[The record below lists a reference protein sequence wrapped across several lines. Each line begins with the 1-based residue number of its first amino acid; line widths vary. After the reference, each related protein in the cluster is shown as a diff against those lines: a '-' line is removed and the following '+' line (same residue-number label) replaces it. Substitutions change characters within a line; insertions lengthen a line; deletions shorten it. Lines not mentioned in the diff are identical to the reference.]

1 MALGFRGTDNRE
13 KSPRLGDKPGIDV
26 WYNMDKSVEQRD
38 TIAITGLRYYGYTGY
53 LAEER
58 MLGQWFEVDLTLW
71 VDLVAVGNSDRLE
84 DTLDYRELVERVR
97 HQIETAKVNTMEH
110 LASQIARSIL
120 AWDQAQKIKVRL
132 TKVSAPIPDF
142 SGKISVEITRSPS
155 DFFNS

>member
-1 MALGFRGTDNRE
+1 
-13 KSPRLGDKPGIDV
+13 
-26 WYNMDKSVEQRD
+26 MDKSVEQRD
-38 TIAITGLRYYGYTGY
+38 AIAITGLRYYGYTGY

-84 DTLDYRELVERVR
+84 DTLDYRQLVERVR

-110 LASQIARSIL
+110 LATQIARSIL
-120 AWDQAQKIKVRL
+120 AWEQAQKIRVRL

-142 SGKISVEITRSPS
+142 SGKISVEITRTPS
-155 DFFNS
+155 DFLTS

>member
-1 MALGFRGTDNRE
+1 
-13 KSPRLGDKPGIDV
+13 
-26 WYNMDKSVEQRD
+26 
-38 TIAITGLRYYGYTGY
+38 
-53 LAEER
+53 

-120 AWDQAQKIKVRL
+120 PWDKAQKIRVRL

-155 DFFNS
+155 DFLNS